1 MTRDIDRDVI
11 RENEPD
17 HIAYISFLN
26 YVLFTFFPDRLSFY
40 TFHPVS
46 RGRHGFQL
54 FEMMNAVFMTQG
66 AAFVENYGCVNLSR
80 PPDPAFQEATEERIV
95 SRNSGPILGVSM
107 VSITCPL
114 FFKSRHIFLLS
125 FFLLERDVLLWQAM
139 PRSVSIYNSNCGTEK
154 TQIYFRQPGFL
165 SSEGTFSIWS
175 SSHFCPS
182 RKPNPRESYTY
193 GGICHMVYQTPL
205 FLAFNSHLGGDSK
218 ASGGLLWSPAFKF

>member
-114 FFKSRHIFLLS
+114 FFKSRHIFLFYLKGTS
-125 FFLLERDVLLWQAM
+125 CCGKRCLDRFLFTIRTAA
-139 PRSVSIYNSNCGTEK
+139 PK
-154 TQIYFRQPGFL
+154 K
-165 SSEGTFSIWS
+165 
-175 SSHFCPS
+175 
-182 RKPNPRESYTY
+182 RKSTLDNR
-193 GGICHMVYQTPL
+193 
-205 FLAFNSHLGGDSK
+205 AF
-218 ASGGLLWSPAFKF
+218 